1 MIYLRCRNQ
10 NAASKLEAGRVVDKW
25 YCDSCGQVIESVDQG
40 WVENL
45 WKCSEGKSKRYGL
58 RIVHYEEKCM
68 YNDYE
73 HFHRVPLS
81 FYTGQDGLM
90 QLLTLISDG
99 VFENNDEILEVIK
112 RIFIEDYEKAR
123 FHFEAA
129 ISEGYF
135 EPNTKAGFYTESD
148 IQRTMDY
155 IKDESIN

>member
-1 MIYLRCRNQ
+1 M
-10 NAASKLEAGRVVDKW
+10 VDKW

-40 WVENL
+40 RVENL
-45 WKCSEGKSKRYGL
+45 WKCSEGKSKSYGL

-68 YNDYE
+68 YNDDA
-73 HFHRVPLS
+73 HLHRVPLS

-129 ISEGYF
+129 ISGEYF

-148 IQRTMDY
+148 IQSAIEYMKNAGIY
-155 IKDESIN
+155 